1 MTTTALTLPERAD
14 EDARIAADWAE
25 HEAEA
30 ARMRAMQYAEFQR
43 IAEARAKTNSLRGEL
58 DAILDAM
65 GDDDLSQVLIFAR
78 GLAERE
84 AA

>member
-1 MTTTALTLPERAD
+1 MTPTALTLPERAA
-14 EDARIAADWAE
+14 EDARIEADWAAQV
-25 HEAEA
+25 AEA
-30 ARMRAMQYAEFQR
+30 DRLRAIQYAEFQR

-65 GDDDLSQVLIFAR
+65 SDDDLSQVLIFAR
-78 GLAERE
+78 GMAQQE